1 MNTKKREDELWMFYR
16 AHPRILLFFNNKMSY
31 SGDFTCIPI
40 EFKSDVF
47 NNIALPSYRDDILT
61 SGAARKFWSKSDY
74 ICTILVAVIA
84 ANISMF
90 AAFKMTTVV
99 IVLSSLLVSLQMFS
113 LTAVAQ
119 ARKCTSVYDNLL
131 TKIGIAPL
139 AQDITLDG
147 IQSQR
152 TYANKSKE
160 NPAHMSFLQQNFKA
174 RSYQKAGERSN
185 TEDLIVKEDSQSNV

>member
-1 MNTKKREDELWMFYR
+1 M
-16 AHPRILLFFNNKMSY
+16 
-31 SGDFTCIPI
+31 SGDFTCVPI

-47 NNIALPSYRDDILT
+47 NNIALPSYRDDIIT

-74 ICTILVAVIA
+74 ICTILVAIIA

-139 AQDITLDG
+139 AQDITLDN

-152 TYANKSKE
+152 VSANKRTS
-160 NPAHMSFLQQNFKA
+160 HMTFLQQNFKGQ
-174 RSYQKAGERSN
+174 YQKSEEKSN
-185 TEDLIVKEDSQSNV
+185 EQLLVKEDSQSNV